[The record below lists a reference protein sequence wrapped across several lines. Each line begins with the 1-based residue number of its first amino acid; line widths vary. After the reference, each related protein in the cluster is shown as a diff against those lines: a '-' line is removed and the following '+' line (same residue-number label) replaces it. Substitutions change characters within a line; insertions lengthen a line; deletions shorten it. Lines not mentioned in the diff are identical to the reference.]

1 MARLTGGAPAWEAE
15 YVEYVTARQRSFMR
29 AAYAMLGSWPAAEDA
44 VQTTLT
50 ELYARWPRI
59 RGGHPDAYGRR
70 ALVNTCIGISRKR
83 RREVVTDRVPEGATG
98 DGQESV
104 DLMDALARLSVR
116 DRAVLALRY
125 LEDLPVRE
133 VAAALD
139 LPEGTVKSQ
148 ASRALVRLEALL
160 SPAQQAGE
168 TTGGNP

>member
-1 MARLTGGAPAWEAE
+1 MARTPAWEAE
-15 YVEYVTARQRSFMR
+15 YVEYVAARQRSFMR

-50 ELYARWPRI
+50 ELYARWPRV
-59 RGGHPDAYGRR
+59 RTGHPDAYGRR
-70 ALVNTCIGISRKR
+70 TLVNTCIGVSRKR
-83 RREVVTDRVPEGATG
+83 KREVVTDRVPERQSG
-98 DGQESV
+98 DGQASV
-104 DLMDALARLSVR
+104 DLMDALARLPVK

-148 ASRALVRLEALL
+148 CSRALARLEVLL
-160 SPAQQAGE
+160 SPAE